1 MAKRPSSR
9 SSSKHSP
16 VVRRGVS
23 LFRLPGLPEIQLGDD
38 LAGQIG
44 DAARKA
50 RITLESGDIL
60 VIAQKIIS
68 KAEGAVVRLAT
79 IRPSLQAQTI
89 AERQKKDPRLV
100 DVILKE
106 SRRIVRSDRV
116 LIAETRHGFVC
127 AIADGDHSNGP
138 CDDLVTLLPRAP
150 D

>member
-44 DAARKA
+44 NAARKA

-68 KAEGAVVRLAT
+68 KAEGALVRLAT
-79 IRPSLQAQTI
+79 IRPSLQAQAI

-100 DVILKE
+100 EVILKE
-106 SRRIVRSDRV
+106 SRRIVLTDHV
-116 LIAETRHGFVC
+116 LITEQRHGFVF
-127 AIADGDHSNGP
+127 AHARVDHSNAP
-138 CDDLVTLLPRAP
+138 RDD
-150 D
+150 